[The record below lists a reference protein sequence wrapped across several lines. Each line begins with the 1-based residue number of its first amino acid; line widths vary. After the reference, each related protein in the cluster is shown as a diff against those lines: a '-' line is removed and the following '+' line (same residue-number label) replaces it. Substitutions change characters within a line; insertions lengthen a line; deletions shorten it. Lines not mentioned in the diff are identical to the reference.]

1 MKRWKAV
8 WLAALLCLAA
18 ACSSVGDNSLTL
30 SQSTVKNTVIL
41 PSDTKPVYQISPVTE
56 EMTYTAKDG
65 TVLANTSY
73 QVLEISVSNL
83 EELSEAGVEMARQ
96 VVGHFNQRMDKRLS
110 DASAYGLELK
120 EMAED
125 AYASGF
131 FDNAYSNSVHAEATL
146 QGSLYSIRF
155 SSSSYSGGAHPN
167 SYTDSYL
174 FDLDM
179 GQYIDPAQVA
189 DDPVAFQTGAAE
201 LFLEKA
207 QEQDEDVR
215 SGYYPEY
222 ADVISQWYDG
232 TVLFDSEGMTAVFS
246 PYELGPYAM
255 GTVELKLSY
264 EEIWDLL
271 GPGGL
276 ARLGL
281 VAEENVQQEN

>member
-8 WLAALLCLAA
+8 WLATLLCLAA

-73 QVLEISVSNL
+73 QVLEMSVSNL
-83 EELSEAGVEMARQ
+83 DELSEAGVEMARQ

-110 DASAYGLELK
+110 DASTYGLELK

-146 QGSLYSIRF
+146 QGRLYSIRF

-174 FDLDM
+174 L
-179 GQYIDPAQVA
+179 
-189 DDPVAFQTGAAE
+189 
-201 LFLEKA
+201 
-207 QEQDEDVR
+207 
-215 SGYYPEY
+215 
-222 ADVISQWYDG
+222 
-232 TVLFDSEGMTAVFS
+232 
-246 PYELGPYAM
+246 
-255 GTVELKLSY
+255 
-264 EEIWDLL
+264 IWIWGSILTQ
-271 GPGGL
+271 P
-276 ARLGL
+276 R
-281 VAEENVQQEN
+281 

>member
-8 WLAALLCLAA
+8 LLAALLCLAA
-18 ACSSVGDNSLTL
+18 ACGSVGNNNLTM
-30 SQSTVKNTVIL
+30 SQSAVKNTLLL
-41 PSDTKPVYQISPVTE
+41 PSEAEPVYEITPVNE
-56 EMTYTAKDG
+56 EKTYTAEDG

-73 QVLEISVSNL
+73 QVLAMSVSNL
-83 EELSEAGVEMARQ
+83 EELSETGAGKARLVVE
-96 VVGHFNQRMDKRLS
+96 HFNQRMDKRLS
-110 DASAYGLELK
+110 DASAYGMELK

-131 FDNAYSNSVHAEATL
+131 LANAYSDSVRAEAAL
-146 QGSLYSIRF
+146 QGRLYSIRF

-201 LFLEKA
+201 LLLEKA
-207 QEQDEDVR
+207 QEQDEEVR
-215 SGYYPEY
+215 AGYYPEY
-222 ADVISQWYDG
+222 ADVISHWYDG
-232 TVLFDSEGMTAVFS
+232 TVLFDSEGMTVVFS

-264 EEIWDLL
+264 EEIGDLL

-276 ARLGL
+276 ARLGQ
-281 VAEENVQQEN
+281 AAQENVPQEK

>member
-8 WLAALLCLAA
+8 LLAALLCLAA
-18 ACSSVGDNSLTL
+18 ACGSVGNNNLTM
-30 SQSTVKNTVIL
+30 SQSAVKNTLLL
-41 PSDTKPVYQISPVTE
+41 PSEAEPVYEITPVNE
-56 EMTYTAKDG
+56 EKTYTAEDG

-73 QVLEISVSNL
+73 QVLAMSVSNL
-83 EELSEAGVEMARQ
+83 EELSEAGAEKARLVVE
-96 VVGHFNQRMDKRLS
+96 HFNQRMDKRLS
-110 DASAYGLELK
+110 DASAYGMELK

-131 FDNAYSNSVHAEATL
+131 LANAYSDSVRAEAAL
-146 QGSLYSIRF
+146 QGRLYSIRF

-201 LFLEKA
+201 LLLEKA
-207 QEQDEDVR
+207 QEQDEEVR
-215 SGYYPEY
+215 VGYYPEY
-222 ADVISQWYDG
+222 ADVISHWYDG
-232 TVLFDSEGMTAVFS
+232 TVLFDSEGMTVVFS

-264 EEIWDLL
+264 EEIGDLL

-276 ARLGL
+276 ARLGQA
-281 VAEENVQQEN
+281 AEEDVPQEK